1 MTIFRYYLKK
11 YLNEKY
17 RKMEDFEK
25 KINKKRK
32 TGLKKRDEFSNSFR
46 KDEIV

>member
-1 MTIFRYYLKK
+1 MDKVNLT
-11 YLNEKY
+11 
-17 RKMEDFEK
+17 KM
-25 KINKKRK
+25 K